1 MTNFAKK
8 PANFKVFKKDL
19 DEESTKR
26 FGKKVALAIDS
37 EAMGLIHGRDR
48 LCLIQICDDEDNV
61 ACIKID
67 QGQTKAP
74 KLQSLMENKSIE
86 KVFHYARFDVA
97 ALASNLNIEVTPIF
111 CTKIASKMG
120 RTYSPRHGL
129 KEVISELVGVELDK
143 QAQSSDWGL
152 VEELTEKQ
160 LEYAANDVRFLLAAK
175 TKLKNMLIR
184 EKRWDITKRC
194 FECLPVICEL
204 DILRFNNIFEH

>member
-1 MTNFAKK
+1 MTNFGKK
-8 PANFKVFKKDL
+8 PASFKVFKKDL

-74 KLQSLMENKSIE
+74 KFQSLMENKSIE

-152 VEELTEKQ
+152 VEELSEKQ

-204 DILRFNNIFEH
+204 DRLRFNNIFEH

>member
-1 MTNFAKK
+1 MTNFAQK
-8 PANFKVFKKDL
+8 PVSFKVFRKDL

-26 FGKKVALAIDS
+26 FSEKVALAIDS

-67 QGQTKAP
+67 QGQKKAP
-74 KLQSLMENKSIE
+74 RLQSLMENKSIE

-152 VEELTEKQ
+152 VEELSEKQ

-204 DILRFNNIFEH
+204 DRLRFNNIFEH

>member
-1 MTNFAKK
+1 MTSFAKK
-8 PANFKVFKKDL
+8 PASFKVFMKDL
-19 DEESTKR
+19 DDESTKR
-26 FGKKVALAIDS
+26 FGKKPELAIDS
-37 EAMGLIHGRDR
+37 EAMGLVHGRDR

-67 QGQTKAP
+67 QSQKKAP

-152 VEELTEKQ
+152 IEELSEKQ

-194 FECLPVICEL
+194 FECLPVMCEL
-204 DILRFNNIFEH
+204 DRLRFNNIFEH

>member
-1 MTNFAKK
+1 MTNFAQK
-8 PANFKVFKKDL
+8 PVSFKVFRKDL

-26 FGKKVALAIDS
+26 FGKKGALAIDS

-67 QGQTKAP
+67 QGQKKAP

-152 VEELTEKQ
+152 VEELSEKQ

-204 DILRFNNIFEH
+204 DRLRFNNIFEH

>member
-1 MTNFAKK
+1 MSNFAKK
-8 PANFKVFKKDL
+8 PTSFKVFIEDL
-19 DEESTKR
+19 DEETTKK
-26 FGKKVALAIDS
+26 FLGKAALAIDS

-48 LCLIQICDDEDNV
+48 LCLVQICDDEDNV
-61 ACIKID
+61 ACIKLN
-67 QGQTKAP
+67 QGQKKAP
-74 KLQSLMENKSIE
+74 RLKSLMENQSIE
-86 KVFHYARFDVA
+86 KVFHFARFDVA
-97 ALASNLNIEVTPIF
+97 ALASNLNIKVTPIF
-111 CTKIASKMG
+111 CTKIASKIG

-152 VEELTEKQ
+152 VDELSEKQ

-175 TKLKNMLIR
+175 KKLKKMLIR

-204 DILRFNNIFEH
+204 DRLRFHNIFEH